1 MTESVAR
8 YASILE
14 KKLIDEFKAKFREKI
29 GYQPIVLTKVTVDD
43 EHSIPL
49 MPLDQLADYFTPF
62 LPTQNGRVLP
72 LFAKSRK
79 RELVELRMIFCT
91 LARSMKYTLVSIGEY
106 IGGRDHTTVLHA
118 VSTFNNLVETNEA
131 FRDQYMKILTYI
143 KQSYE
148 SSTLD
153 QPDQVQPESEPALL
167 P

>member
-14 KKLIDEFKAKFREKI
+14 KKLIDEFKTKFEEKL

-49 MPLDQLADYFTPF
+49 MDLNQLAHYFIPF
-62 LPTQNGRVLP
+62 LPSQNGRVMH

-79 RELVELRMIFCT
+79 RELVELRMIFCA
-91 LARSMKYTLVSIGEY
+91 LARSMKYTLVSIGEF

-118 VSTFNNLVETNEA
+118 VGVFNNLIETNEA
-131 FRDQYMKILTYI
+131 FRDRYQQILTYI
-143 KQSYE
+143 KQNHEPSIV
-148 SSTLD
+148 D
-153 QPDQVQPESEPALL
+153 QPDKVQPESEPALL